1 MRTQTALVAG
11 AWLLVLHACGPKPPP
26 TRETASIP
34 DTGPSATPR
43 MSASVTPE
51 AGAAAAP
58 AEQLTKLAHQVI
70 GTSLAIHPGDVVIID
85 GGKHTVDLMEAMAV
99 EAQNAG
105 GLISMWLESDKVARA
120 AFTDMPEKYLDQKP
134 SFLADWF
141 KRTTVYIGLPSA
153 PDYKAIYADVPEA
166 KLAKSAAAAQVI
178 YDMLN
183 SSPIRGAFIDYPSA
197 AQARLV
203 GMPFARFSE
212 MRWAAIGA
220 DNQQMATVAKALAAK
235 LNGAKQVHVTS
246 PSGTD
251 LTFAIGKRTVVMN
264 TGIVTPEAAK
274 EKLFLNRWVTLP
286 GGSVSVALQE
296 GSVSGVI
303 VTPKDRCKFKPVSDA
318 RYEFTKGTLTKASAK
333 QGDACVQ
340 ELIAAYGP
348 NIKRLGAI
356 SIGLNPANKVVEDGG
371 ADYRPGT
378 AAGFVTLS
386 LGDNQFLGGGNKV
399 PGAVTIDLPIT
410 RATVVIDGQT
420 VVQDGKLATTEVASS
435 AR

>member
-1 MRTQTALVAG
+1 MRTHTALAAG
-11 AWLLVLHACGPKPPP
+11 AWLLVLYACGPKPAP
-26 TRETASIP
+26 TKETASIP
-34 DTGPSATPR
+34 DTTSSTTPVMAATATPD
-43 MSASVTPE
+43 E
-51 AGAAAAP
+51 NAAAIP

-70 GTSLAIHPGDVVIID
+70 GTSLAIHPADVVIID

-99 EAQNAG
+99 EATKAG
-105 GLISMWLESDKVARA
+105 GFITMWLESDKVARA
-120 AFTDMPEKYLDQKP
+120 AFTEMPEKYLDQKP

-141 KRTTVYIGLPSA
+141 KRTTVYIALPSA
-153 PDYKAIYADVPEA
+153 ADYKAIYADVPEA

-183 SSPIRGAFIDYPSA
+183 SSPMRGAFIDYPSA
-197 AQARLV
+197 AQAKLV

-246 PSGTD
+246 PGGTD
-251 LTFAIGKRTVVMN
+251 LTFAIGKRTVIMN

-274 EKLFLNRWVTLP
+274 AKLILNRWVTLP

-296 GSVSGVI
+296 ASVSGVI
-303 VTPKDRCKFKPVSDA
+303 ATPKDRCKFNPVSDA

-340 ELIAAYGP
+340 EILSTYSP
-348 NIKRLGAI
+348 NIRRLGAMT
-356 SIGLNPANKVVEDGG
+356 IGLNPANKVVEEGA

-386 LGDNQFLGGGNKV
+386 LGDNQLLGGSTKV
-399 PGAVTIDLPIT
+399 PGAVTYDLPVT
-410 RATVVIDGQT
+410 RATVVVDGQT
-420 VVQDGKLATTEVASS
+420 IVQDGKLVTVEVASS

>member
-1 MRTQTALVAG
+1 MRTQTALAAG
-11 AWLLVLHACGPKPPP
+11 AWLLVLHACGPKPSP
-26 TRETASIP
+26 TKETASIS
-34 DTGPSATPR
+34 DTIPSPTPR
-43 MSASVTPE
+43 MSASVSPE
-51 AGAAAAP
+51 EGAAAIP
-58 AEQLTKLAHQVI
+58 AERLTKLAQQVTA
-70 GTSLAIHPGDVVIID
+70 TSLAIHPGDVVIID

-99 EAQNAG
+99 EAQKAG
-105 GLISMWLESDKVARA
+105 GLISMWLESDKVARS
-120 AFTDMPEKYLDQKP
+120 AFTEMPEKYLDQKP

-153 PDYKAIYADVPEA
+153 ADYKAIYADVPEA

-178 YDMLN
+178 FDMLN

-197 AQARLV
+197 AQAKLV
-203 GMPFARFSE
+203 GIPFARFSE

-220 DNQQMATVAKALAAK
+220 DNQQMASVAKALAAK

-246 PSGTD
+246 PAGTD
-251 LTFAIGKRTVVMN
+251 LTFAIGKRTVIMN

-274 EKLFLNRWVTLP
+274 EKLILNRWVSLP

-303 VTPKDRCKFKPVSDA
+303 ATPKDRCKFNPVSDV
-318 RYEFTKGTLTKASAK
+318 RYEFSKGALTKASAK

-340 ELIAAYGP
+340 EILSAYGP
-348 NIKRLGAI
+348 NIRRLGAMT
-356 SIGLNPANKVVEDGG
+356 IGINPANKVVEDGG

-386 LGDNQFLGGGNKV
+386 LGDNQLLGGSTKV
-399 PGAVTIDLPIT
+399 PGAVTIDLPVT
-410 RATVVIDGQT
+410 RATVVIDGQP
-420 VVQDGKLATTEVASS
+420 VVQDGKLVTAEVASS